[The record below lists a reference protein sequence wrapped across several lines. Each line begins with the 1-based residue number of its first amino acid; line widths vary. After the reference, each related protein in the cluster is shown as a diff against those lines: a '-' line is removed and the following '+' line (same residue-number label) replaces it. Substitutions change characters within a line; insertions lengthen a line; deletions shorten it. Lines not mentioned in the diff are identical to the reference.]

1 MGVNTLDEQLSVC
14 YLPKVLAVEPDGY
27 TTMADIEVTSTSE
40 QGYTVTNDI
49 GGEWELVVDALGED
63 GPSPNEV
70 LAADYASCYIPALR
84 VAAAK
89 HDYDDLGAVQIEV
102 TADLDESDDLEAI
115 DFHIDV
121 ATDIGDEA
129 TDIAELAT
137 DICHVH
143 SALVRELH
151 AEITI
156 ESGV

>member
-1 MGVNTLDEQLSVC
+1 
-14 YLPKVLAVEPDGY
+14 
-27 TTMADIEVTSTSE
+27 MADIEVTSTSE

-84 VAAAK
+84 VAAGK
-89 HDYDDLGAVQIEV
+89 YNYDDLGEVQIEV

-115 DFHIDV
+115 DFHIDIE
-121 ATDIGDEA
+121 TDLGGDA
-129 TDIAELAT
+129 TDIAERAT

-143 SALVRELH
+143 SSLVEELH
-151 AEITI
+151 AEVTI
-156 ESGV
+156 ESSV